1 MVDSGS
7 NKSLIR
13 KEFADKLGLVGET
26 KKMKMYVAGG
36 GIRVEDSAEFD
47 LKISP
52 CYDEDIVFNVR
63 AYSFSQETM
72 PSSQNYFKESG
83 SQISSPCSNWTFY
96 WEQIYRKPIVILKF
110 WRVTL
115 VNRLQRRTSLVGQSL
130 VILKRIVHLEFL
142 LSKPL
147 TT

>member
-26 KKMKMYVAGG
+26 KKMKMHVAGG

-63 AYSFSQETM
+63 AYSV
-72 PSSQNYFKESG
+72 KR
-83 SQISSPCSNWTFY
+83 PCQAAKTVSKKAVVRF
-96 WEQIYRKPIVILKF
+96 PH
-110 WRVTL
+110 L
-115 VNRLQRRTSLVGQSL
+115 V
-130 VILKRIVHLEFL
+130 RIVEDLHLLMAVQSTFIGNR
-142 LSKPL
+142 STGCPS
-147 TT
+147 

>member
-52 CYDEDIVFNVR
+52 CYDEDICI
-63 AYSFSQETM
+63 QC
-72 PSSQNYFKESG
+72 ESLFIQ
-83 SQISSPCSNWTFY
+83 SRNHAKQPKLF
-96 WEQIYRKPIVILKF
+96 QRK
-110 WRVTL
+110 R
-115 VNRLQRRTSLVGQSL
+115 
-130 VILKRIVHLEFL
+130 
-142 LSKPL
+142 
-147 TT
+147 